1 MDEKMASSD
10 GSELLSRLP
19 PEVLKSLSAEQ
30 RAALW
35 SISRSS
41 AWKRKPINLR
51 VSLNLFGQRMFLTVV
66 GGAERRSAER
76 VQRDRHMH
84 RLGTRGNVL
93 FLISV
98 ASISIILAVALGF
111 LIRYLRA

>member
-1 MDEKMASSD
+1 MEDTTPPSD

-19 PEVLKSLSAEQ
+19 PDVLKSLSAEQ

-41 AWKRKPINLR
+41 SWKRKPINLR
-51 VSLNLFGQRMFLTVV
+51 LSFNLFGQRMFLTVV
-66 GGAERRSAER
+66 GGSERRSAER
-76 VQRDRHMH
+76 VRRDRHLH

-111 LIRYLRA
+111 LIRYLRT